1 MLISLWTGH
10 KPTLRTYE
18 MLCWYFTGM
27 AGEEELICHIQR
39 LQKID

>member
-1 MLISLWTGH
+1 
-10 KPTLRTYE
+10 

-27 AGEEELICHIQR
+27 ADEDELLSHIQR